1 MIGKILKYMRNDKN
15 YKQEEIASILNI
27 KSNTLSQYENNNRQ
41 ATFET
46 IEKIAQYC
54 DYEIIFRNKKTKE
67 EINISNINR
76 KEL

>member
-1 MIGKILKYMRNDKN
+1 MIRKILKYMRNDKN
-15 YKQEEIASILNI
+15 YKQEEIASILSI